1 LNYGSRVAWCSGCLS
16 PVDRTVAVAGWVMEL
31 EEESGMTVYD
41 VAVIGGGNL
50 GLWTAHRLAHRGFG
64 RIAVLERGWA
74 GGGATGR
81 SAGVVRQQGGSATAA
96 KLGKLSRELYL
107 RLGDELGLDSGFME
121 TGYYI
126 VAETE
131 EEKEGYLRLV
141 EVRRAAGVEN
151 EWVEPG
157 EGRMRFPDLNWDRFV
172 GATYTP
178 DDGYV
183 HPPVA
188 ARNATS
194 AVLGDDGV
202 DLFEMCEVS
211 GVDQKGARYTL
222 ESVRG
227 TFEAERVVDA
237 GGPRGAR
244 EIGRMV
250 GVEVPVMAVR
260 HQVVSFPYVPEGVEH
275 PFPLVFNVGKGYY
288 WRPEEQ
294 GVLLGMS
301 NPVDQADETGRYQID
316 FDWNYYE
323 GLRPDWESA
332 HPALEGLPVSRAW
345 AASIDYTPDH
355 LPIIDEPV
363 EGFYVL
369 AAGGHGM
376 MWGPALG
383 EKMAELISEGAV
395 EDLPEEDIELA
406 RFSRKQDPDRVEDTI
421 ALPFPKK

>member
-1 LNYGSRVAWCSGCLS
+1 MR
-16 PVDRTVAVAGWVMEL
+16 
-31 EEESGMTVYD
+31 VYD
-41 VAVIGGGNL
+41 AVVVGGGNL
-50 GLWTAHRLAHRGFG
+50 GLWTAHRLARRGFG

-74 GGGATGR
+74 GGGATSR
-81 SAGVVRQQGGSATAA
+81 SAGVVRQQGGSETAA

-107 RLGDELGLDSGFME
+107 RLGEELGLDAGFRE

-131 EEKEGYLRLV
+131 EEKEGFLRLV
-141 EVRRAAGVEN
+141 EVRRAPGVEN
-151 EWVEPG
+151 EWVEPE
-157 EGRMRFPDLNWDRFV
+157 EGRRRFPDLNWDRFV
-172 GATYTP
+172 GATYTA

-188 ARNATS
+188 ARNATC
-194 AVLGDDGV
+194 AVLGDDAV
-202 DLFEMCEVS
+202 DLFEMCEVTRV
-211 GVDQKGARYTL
+211 GRKGDHYSL
-222 ESVRG
+222 ESACG

-244 EIGRMV
+244 DIGGMV
-250 GVEVPVMAVR
+250 GMEVPVMAVR
-260 HQVVSFPYVPEGVEH
+260 HQIVSFPYVPEGFEH

-301 NPVDQADETGRYQID
+301 NPVDEADETGRYQID
-316 FDWNYYE
+316 FDWDYYE
-323 GLRPDWESA
+323 RMRPDWESA
-332 HPALEGLPVSRAW
+332 HPALGGLPVSRAW

-383 EKMAELISEGAV
+383 EKMAGLICEGEV
-395 EDLPEEDIELA
+395 EDLPAEDIELA
-406 RFSRKQDPDRVEDTI
+406 RFSREKDPNRVEDTI
-421 ALPFPKK
+421 ALPFPKE

>member
-1 LNYGSRVAWCSGCLS
+1 VGAVLAR
-16 PVDRTVAVAGWVMEL
+16 DRK
-31 EEESGMTVYD
+31 EESGMTVYD
-41 VAVIGGGNL
+41 VVVVGGGNL
-50 GLWTAHRLAHRGFG
+50 GLWTAHRLARRSFG

-74 GGGATGR
+74 GGGATSR

-107 RLGDELGLDSGFME
+107 RLGDELGLDSGFTE

-126 VAETE
+126 IAETE

-141 EVRRAAGVEN
+141 DVRRAAGVEN
-151 EWVEPG
+151 EWVEPE
-157 EGRMRFPDLNWDRFV
+157 EGRRRFPGLNWDRFV

-188 ARNATS
+188 ARNATC
-194 AVLGDDGV
+194 AVLGDDAV
-202 DLFEMCEVS
+202 DLFEMCEVTS
-211 GVDQKGARYTL
+211 VGPKGDRYTL
-222 ESVRG
+222 ESARG
-227 TFEAERVVDA
+227 TFGAERVVDA

-244 EIGRMV
+244 DIGRMV
-250 GVEVPVMAVR
+250 GIEVPVMAVR
-260 HQVVSFPYVPEGVEH
+260 HQIVSFPYVPEGAEH

-301 NPVDQADETGRYQID
+301 NPVDEVDETGRYQID
-316 FDWNYYE
+316 FDWDYYE

-332 HPALEGLPVSRAW
+332 HPALAGLPVSRAW

-383 EKMAELISEGAV
+383 EKMAEFICEGKV
-395 EDLPEEDIELA
+395 GDLPTEDIELA
-406 RFSRKQDPDRVEDTI
+406 RFSRERDPNRVEDTI

>member
-1 LNYGSRVAWCSGCLS
+1 
-16 PVDRTVAVAGWVMEL
+16 
-31 EEESGMTVYD
+31 MTVYD
-41 VAVIGGGNL
+41 VVMVGGGNL
-50 GLWTAHRLAHRGFG
+50 GLWTAHRLARRGFG

-74 GGGATGR
+74 GGGATSR
-81 SAGVVRQQGGSATAA
+81 SAGVVRQQGGSETAA
-96 KLGKLSRELYL
+96 KLGRLSRELYL
-107 RLGDELGLDSGFME
+107 RLGKELGLDSGFRE

-131 EEKEGYLRLV
+131 EEKEGFLRLV

-151 EWVEPG
+151 EWVEPE
-157 EGRMRFPDLNWDRFV
+157 EGRRRFPDLNWARFV
-172 GATYTP
+172 GATYTA

-188 ARNATS
+188 ARNATF
-194 AVLGDDGV
+194 AVHSDHAV
-202 DLFEMCEVS
+202 DLFEMCEVL
-211 GVDQKGARYTL
+211 GVEVRGGRYVI
-222 ESVRG
+222 ESARG

-244 EIGRMV
+244 DIGGMV

-260 HQVVSFPYVPEGVEH
+260 HQIVSFPYVPEGAEH

-301 NPVDQADETGRYQID
+301 NPVDEADETGRYQID
-316 FDWNYYE
+316 FDWDYYE
-323 GLRPDWESA
+323 GLRHDWESA
-332 HPALEGLPVSRAW
+332 HPALGGLPVSRAW

-383 EKMAELISEGAV
+383 EKMAGLISEGRV
-395 EDLPEEDIELA
+395 EDLPQEDIGLA
-406 RFSRKQDPDRVEDTI
+406 RFSRKRDPNRVEDAI
-421 ALPFPKK
+421 ALPFPKA

>member
-1 LNYGSRVAWCSGCLS
+1 M
-16 PVDRTVAVAGWVMEL
+16 P
-31 EEESGMTVYD
+31 VYD
-41 VAVIGGGNL
+41 VAIVGGGNL
-50 GLWTAHRLAHRGFG
+50 GLWTAYRLAGRGFG
-64 RIAVLERGWA
+64 RIAVLERAWA
-74 GGGATGR
+74 GGGATSR
-81 SAGVVRQQGGSATAA
+81 SAGVVRQQGGSETAA

-107 RLGDELGLDSGFME
+107 RLGEELGLDSGFRE

-131 EEKEGYLRLV
+131 EEKEGFQRLV
-141 EVRRAAGVEN
+141 EVRREAGVEN
-151 EWVEPG
+151 EWIEPA
-157 EGRMRFPDLNWDRFV
+157 EGKRRFPDLDWDRFV

-188 ARNATS
+188 ARNATY
-194 AVLGDDGV
+194 AALAEETV
-202 DLFEMCEVS
+202 DLFEMCEVRSIEESS
-211 GVDQKGARYTL
+211 GRYSLDTT
-222 ESVRG
+222 RG

-244 EIGRMV
+244 EV
-250 GVEVPVMAVR
+250 GELVGLDVPVMAVR
-260 HQVVSFPYVPEGVEH
+260 HQIVSYPALGEGAMH

-301 NPVDQADETGRYQID
+301 NPVDEADTSGRYQIG
-316 FDWNYYE
+316 FDWDYYE
-323 GLRPDWESA
+323 GLRGDWEAA
-332 HPALEGLPVSRAW
+332 HPALAGLPVSRAW

-355 LPIIDEPV
+355 LPIIDEPT

-383 EKMAELISEGAV
+383 EKMAGLISEGSV
-395 EDLPEEDIELA
+395 EDLPSEDVELA
-406 RFSRKQDPDRVEDTI
+406 RFGREKDPSKLQDAI

>member
-1 LNYGSRVAWCSGCLS
+1 
-16 PVDRTVAVAGWVMEL
+16 MK
-31 EEESGMTVYD
+31 VYD
-41 VAVIGGGNL
+41 VVVVGGGNL
-50 GLWTAHRLAHRGFG
+50 GLWTAHRLARRGFG

-74 GGGATGR
+74 GGGATSR

-107 RLGDELGLDSGFME
+107 GLGDELGLDPGFVE

-131 EEKEGYLRLV
+131 DEKEGFLRLV
-141 EVRRAAGVEN
+141 EVRRDAGVEN
-151 EWVEPG
+151 EWVGPE
-157 EGRMRFPDLNWDRFV
+157 EGRRRFPGLNWDRFV
-172 GATYTP
+172 GATYTR

-188 ARNATS
+188 ARNATC
-194 AVLGDDGV
+194 AVLDDNAV
-202 DLFEMCEVS
+202 DLFEMCEVA
-211 GVDQKGARYTL
+211 GIGQKDDRYYV
-222 ESVRG
+222 ESACG

-244 EIGRMV
+244 DVGGMV

-260 HQVVSFPYVPEGVEH
+260 HQIVSFPCVREGAEH

-301 NPVDQADETGRYQID
+301 NPVDEADETGRYQID
-316 FDWNYYE
+316 FDWDYYE
-323 GLRPDWESA
+323 ELRPDWESA
-332 HPALEGLPVSRAW
+332 HPALEDLPVSRAW

-355 LPIIDEPV
+355 LPIIDEPM

-383 EKMAELISEGAV
+383 EKMAGLICEGKV
-395 EDLPEEDIELA
+395 EDLLQEDIELA
-406 RFSRKQDPDRVEDTI
+406 RFTREKDPDRVEDTI

>member
-1 LNYGSRVAWCSGCLS
+1 VDGTAGGWAKYG
-16 PVDRTVAVAGWVMEL
+16 
-31 EEESGMTVYD
+31 EEELGMTIYD
-41 VAVIGGGNL
+41 VVVVGGGNL
-50 GLWTAHRLAHRGFG
+50 GLWTAHRLARRGFG

-74 GGGATGR
+74 GGGATSR
-81 SAGVVRQQGGSATAA
+81 SAGVVRQQGGSETAA
-96 KLGKLSRELYL
+96 KLGRLSRELYL
-107 RLGDELGLDSGFME
+107 RLGKELGLDSGFRE

-131 EEKEGYLRLV
+131 EEKEGFLRLV

-151 EWVEPG
+151 EWVEPE
-157 EGRMRFPDLNWDRFV
+157 EGRRRFPDLNWARFV
-172 GATYTP
+172 GATYTA

-188 ARNATS
+188 ARNATI
-194 AVLGDDGV
+194 AVHGDHAV
-202 DLFEMCEVS
+202 DLFEMCEVL
-211 GVDQKGARYTL
+211 GVEVRGERYVI
-222 ESVRG
+222 ESARG

-244 EIGRMV
+244 DIGGMV

-260 HQVVSFPYVPEGVEH
+260 HQIVSFPYLPEGAEH

-301 NPVDQADETGRYQID
+301 NPVDEADETGRYQID
-316 FDWNYYE
+316 FDWDYYE
-323 GLRPDWESA
+323 GLRHDWESA
-332 HPALEGLPVSRAW
+332 HPALGGLPVSRAW

-383 EKMAELISEGAV
+383 EKMAGLISEGRV
-395 EDLPEEDIELA
+395 EDLPQEDIELA
-406 RFSRKQDPDRVEDTI
+406 RFSRKRDPNSVEDAI
-421 ALPFPKK
+421 ALPFPKA

>member
-1 LNYGSRVAWCSGCLS
+1 VTDLK
-16 PVDRTVAVAGWVMEL
+16 
-31 EEESGMTVYD
+31 EESCMTVYD
-41 VAVIGGGNL
+41 VVVVGGGNL
-50 GLWTAHRLAHRGFG
+50 GLWTAHRLARRGFG

-74 GGGATGR
+74 GGGATSR
-81 SAGVVRQQGGSATAA
+81 SAGVVRQQGGSATAT

-107 RLGDELGLDSGFME
+107 RLGDELGLDSGFIE

-126 VAETE
+126 AAETE

-141 EVRRAAGVEN
+141 EVQRAAGVEN
-151 EWVEPG
+151 EWVEPE
-157 EGRMRFPDLNWDRFV
+157 EGRKRFPDLNWDRFV

-188 ARNATS
+188 ARNATC
-194 AVLGDDGV
+194 AVLGDDTV
-202 DLFEMCEVS
+202 DLYEMCKVS
-211 GVDQKGARYTL
+211 SVDQKGDRYSL
-222 ESVRG
+222 ESACG

-244 EIGRMV
+244 DVGRMV

-260 HQVVSFPYVPEGVEH
+260 HQIVSFPYLSEGAEH

-301 NPVDQADETGRYQID
+301 NPVDEADQTGRYQID
-316 FDWNYYE
+316 FDWDYYE

-332 HPALEGLPVSRAW
+332 HPTLRGLPVSRAW

-355 LPIIDEPV
+355 LPIIDEPLG
-363 EGFYVL
+363 GFYVL

-383 EKMAELISEGAV
+383 EKMAELISEGTI
-395 EDLPEEDIELA
+395 EDLPEEDLELA
-406 RFSRKQDPDRVEDTI
+406 RFSLERDPNRVEDTI

>member
-1 LNYGSRVAWCSGCLS
+1 
-16 PVDRTVAVAGWVMEL
+16 
-31 EEESGMTVYD
+31 MTVYD
-41 VAVIGGGNL
+41 VVVIGGGNL
-50 GLWTAHRLAHRGFG
+50 GLWTAHRLARRGFG

-74 GGGATGR
+74 VGGATSR
-81 SAGVVRQQGGSATAA
+81 SAGVVRQQGGSETAA

-107 RLGDELGLDSGFME
+107 RLGDELGLDSGFKE

-131 EEKEGYLRLV
+131 EEKVGYLRLV
-141 EVRRAAGVEN
+141 EVRREAGVEN

-157 EGRMRFPDLNWDRFV
+157 EGKKRFPDLNWDRFV

-188 ARNATS
+188 ARNATC
-194 AVLGDDGV
+194 AVLGDDAV
-202 DLFEMCEVS
+202 DLFEMCEVWGVEDSS
-211 GVDQKGARYTL
+211 GRYRVET
-222 ESVRG
+222 VQG

-244 EIGRMV
+244 YVGAMV

-260 HQVVSFPYVPEGVEH
+260 HQIVNFPYVPEGAAH

-301 NPVDQADETGRYQID
+301 NPVDEADETGRYQID
-316 FDWNYYE
+316 FDWDYLE

-332 HPALEGLPVSRAW
+332 HPALRGLPVSRAW

-383 EKMAELISEGAV
+383 EKMAELISEGRV
-395 EDLPEEDIELA
+395 EDLPAEDIELA
-406 RFSRKQDPDRVEDTI
+406 RFSRERDPDRSEDTI

>member
-1 LNYGSRVAWCSGCLS
+1 
-16 PVDRTVAVAGWVMEL
+16 
-31 EEESGMTVYD
+31 MTVYD
-41 VAVIGGGNL
+41 VCVVGGGNL
-50 GLWTAHRLAHRGFG
+50 GLWTAHRLARRGIG

-74 GGGATGR
+74 GGGATSR
-81 SAGVVRQQGGSATAA
+81 SAGVVRQQGGSETAA

-107 RLGDELGLDSGFME
+107 RLGDELGLDSGFRE

-151 EWVEPG
+151 GWVEPE
-157 EGRMRFPDLNWDRFV
+157 EGRGRFPDLNWDRFV

-183 HPPVA
+183 HPQVA
-188 ARNATS
+188 VRNATC
-194 AVLGDDGV
+194 AVLFDDAV
-202 DLFEMCEVS
+202 DLFEMCEVT
-211 GVDQKGARYTL
+211 GVGQKGGRY
-222 ESVRG
+222 SVETVQG

-244 EIGRMV
+244 DVGRMV

-260 HQVVSFPYVPEGVEH
+260 HQIVSFPSVAEGAEH

-301 NPVDQADETGRYQID
+301 NPVDEADETGRYQID
-316 FDWNYYE
+316 FDWDYYE

-355 LPIIDEPV
+355 LPIIDEPAD
-363 EGFYVL
+363 GFYVL

-383 EKMAELISEGAV
+383 EKMSGLISEGTV
-395 EDLPEEDIELA
+395 EDLPQEDIELA
-406 RFSRKQDPDRVEDTI
+406 RFSREKDPNRVEDTI

>member
-1 LNYGSRVAWCSGCLS
+1 
-16 PVDRTVAVAGWVMEL
+16 
-31 EEESGMTVYD
+31 MTVYD
-41 VAVIGGGNL
+41 VVVVGGGNL
-50 GLWTAHRLAHRGFG
+50 GLWTAHRLARRDFG
-64 RIAVLERGWA
+64 RIAVLERGWG
-74 GGGATGR
+74 GGGATSR

-96 KLGKLSRELYL
+96 KLGKLSRKLYL
-107 RLGDELGLDSGFME
+107 RLGEELGLDSGFSE

-131 EEKEGYLRLV
+131 EEKEGFLRLV
-141 EVRRAAGVEN
+141 KVRRGAGVEN
-151 EWVEPG
+151 EWVEPE
-157 EGRMRFPDLNWDRFV
+157 EGKRRFPELNWDRFV
-172 GATYTP
+172 GATYTA

-188 ARNATS
+188 VRNATC
-194 AVLGDDGV
+194 AVLGDDAV
-202 DLFEMCEVS
+202 DLFEMCEVLEV
-211 GVDQKGARYTL
+211 GQKGDRYTV
-222 ESVRG
+222 ESTRG

-237 GGPRGAR
+237 GGPRGAH
-244 EIGRMV
+244 EVGVMV
-250 GVEVPVMAVR
+250 GLEVPVMAVR
-260 HQVVSFPYVPEGVEH
+260 HQIVNFPYVPEGAEH

-301 NPVDQADETGRYQID
+301 NPVDEADETGRYQID
-316 FDWNYYE
+316 FDWDYYE
-323 GLRPDWESA
+323 ELRPDWESA

-383 EKMAELISEGAV
+383 EKMAELICEGQV
-395 EDLPEEDIELA
+395 EDLSAEDVELA
-406 RFSRKQDPDRVEDTI
+406 RFSRERDPNRVEDTI

>member
-1 LNYGSRVAWCSGCLS
+1 
-16 PVDRTVAVAGWVMEL
+16 
-31 EEESGMTVYD
+31 MTVYE
-41 VAVIGGGNL
+41 VVVVGGGNL
-50 GLWTAHRLAHRGFG
+50 GLWTAHRLARRNFG

-74 GGGATGR
+74 GGGATSR

-107 RLGDELGLDSGFME
+107 RLGEELGLDSGFSE

-131 EEKEGYLRLV
+131 EEREGFLRLV
-141 EVRRAAGVEN
+141 EVRRGAGVEN
-151 EWVEPG
+151 EWVESE
-157 EGRMRFPDLNWDRFV
+157 EGRRRFPDLNWDRFV
-172 GATYTP
+172 GATYTA

-188 ARNATS
+188 ARNATC
-194 AVLGDDGV
+194 AVLSDDAV
-202 DLFEMCEVS
+202 DLYEMCEVLEV
-211 GVDQKGARYTL
+211 GQRGERYSV
-222 ESVRG
+222 ESTRG

-237 GGPRGAR
+237 GGPRGAH
-244 EIGRMV
+244 EVGVMV
-250 GVEVPVMAVR
+250 GLEVPVMAVR
-260 HQVVSFPYVPEGVEH
+260 HQIVSFPYVPEGAEH
-275 PFPLVFNVGKGYY
+275 PFPLVFNVRKGYY

-301 NPVDQADETGRYQID
+301 NPVDEADETGRYQID
-316 FDWNYYE
+316 FDWDYYE
-323 GLRPDWESA
+323 ELRPDWESA

-363 EGFYVL
+363 QGFYVL

-383 EKMAELISEGAV
+383 EKMAELISKGKV

-406 RFSRKQDPDRVEDTI
+406 RFSREKDPNRVEDTI
-421 ALPFPKK
+421 ALPFPKE

>member
-1 LNYGSRVAWCSGCLS
+1 
-16 PVDRTVAVAGWVMEL
+16 MER

-41 VAVIGGGNL
+41 VVVIGGGNL
-50 GLWTAHRLAHRGFG
+50 GLWTAHRLVHRGFG

-107 RLGDELGLDSGFME
+107 RLGEELGLDSGFME

-126 VAETE
+126 LAETE

-151 EWVEPG
+151 EWVEPA
-157 EGRMRFPDLNWDRFV
+157 EGRRRFPDLNWDRFV
-172 GATYTP
+172 GGTYTP

-211 GVDQKGARYTL
+211 GVDQKGDRYTL
-222 ESVRG
+222 KSVRG

-244 EIGRMV
+244 EIGQMV

-383 EKMAELISEGAV
+383 EKMAELITEGAV

-406 RFSRKQDPDRVEDTI
+406 RFSRERDPDRVEDTI

>member
-1 LNYGSRVAWCSGCLS
+1 M
-16 PVDRTVAVAGWVMEL
+16 P
-31 EEESGMTVYD
+31 VYD
-41 VAVIGGGNL
+41 AVVVGGGNL
-50 GLWTAHRLAHRGFG
+50 GLWAALRLAGRGFG
-64 RIAVLERGWA
+64 RVAVLERGWA
-74 GGGATGR
+74 GGGATSR
-81 SAGVVRQQGGSATAA
+81 SAGVVRQQGGSETAA

-107 RLGDELGLDSGFME
+107 WLGNELGLDSGFRE

-131 EEKEGYLRLV
+131 EEKEGFQRLV
-141 EVRRAAGVEN
+141 EVRRDAGVKN
-151 EWVEPG
+151 EWVEPV
-157 EGRMRFPDLNWDRFV
+157 EGKRRFPDLDWDRFV
-172 GATYTP
+172 GATYTA

-188 ARNATS
+188 ARNATY
-194 AVLGDDGV
+194 AVLSEEAV
-202 DLFEMCEVS
+202 DLYEGCEVL
-211 GVDQKGARYTL
+211 GIGERGGRYAVET
-222 ESVRG
+222 VRG
-227 TFEAERVVDA
+227 VFEAERVVDA

-244 EIGRMV
+244 EVGLMV
-250 GVEVPVMAVR
+250 DLEVPVMAVR
-260 HQVVSFPYVPEGVEH
+260 HQIVTFPVLGEGAMH

-301 NPVDQADETGRYQID
+301 NPVDEADTSGRYQIG
-316 FDWNYYE
+316 FDWDYYE
-323 GLRPDWESA
+323 GLRGDWESA
-332 HPALEGLPVSRAW
+332 HPALAGLPVSRAW

-383 EKMAELISEGAV
+383 EKMAALISEGSV
-395 EDLPEEDIELA
+395 GDLPREDVELA
-406 RFSRKQDPDRVEDTI
+406 RFSREKDPGRVEDAI

>member
-1 LNYGSRVAWCSGCLS
+1 LNRGSSVAWRSGCLS
-16 PVDRTVAVAGWVMEL
+16 PVDRTVALAGWVMEL

-41 VAVIGGGNL
+41 VIVIGGGNL
-50 GLWTAHRLAHRGFG
+50 GLWTAHRLVHRGFG

-74 GGGATGR
+74 GGGATSR

-211 GVDQKGARYTL
+211 GVDQKGDRYTL

-406 RFSRKQDPDRVEDTI
+406 RFSRERDPDRVEDTI